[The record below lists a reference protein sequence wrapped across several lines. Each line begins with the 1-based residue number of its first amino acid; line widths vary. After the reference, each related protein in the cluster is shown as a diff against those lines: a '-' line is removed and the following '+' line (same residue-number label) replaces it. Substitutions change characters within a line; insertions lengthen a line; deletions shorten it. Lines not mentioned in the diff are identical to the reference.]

1 MFVFFLSKYL
11 KVRIMNNKM
20 KSKNKV
26 RDIILGIFTLI
37 AVFFTI
43 AIIFTLI
50 STILFRGYGVLYS
63 DILQI
68 TILPLI
74 QIILMTATIIL
85 LNKYVKV
92 SKYYSKTLIIGL
104 MIILIFNVY
113 DLISNTILFWM

>member
-1 MFVFFLSKYL
+1 
-11 KVRIMNNKM
+11 M

-85 LNKYVKV
+85 LNKY
-92 SKYYSKTLIIGL
+92 
-104 MIILIFNVY
+104 N
-113 DLISNTILFWM
+113 